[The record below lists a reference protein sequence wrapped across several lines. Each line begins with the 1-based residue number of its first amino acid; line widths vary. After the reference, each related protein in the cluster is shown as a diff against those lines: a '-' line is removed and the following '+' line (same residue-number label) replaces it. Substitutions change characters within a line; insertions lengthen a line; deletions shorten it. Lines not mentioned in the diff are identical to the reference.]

1 MRIVDQFI
9 REGAPDQVNISGECR
24 DDILSTHATAFDI
37 FDRARAEVLDVME
50 TNFQTDFVETEGF
63 RRIVDAA
70 ELEQRQIRLLQAE
83 GFLLPNTGT
92 SPNDTEV
99 PSPSSPCGVLG
110 PVRRLSL
117 VGRMLLSSSLGPA
130 RASLSSAAPPD
141 ASTGG
146 GERGRGL
153 GDNNGSRST
162 QDEEKGRDE
171 DGEMAVV
178 KTGGGNAPGGGGE
191 GGGTS

>member
-1 MRIVDQFI
+1 
-9 REGAPDQVNISGECR
+9 
-24 DDILSTHATAFDI
+24 
-37 FDRARAEVLDVME
+37 ME

-99 PSPSSPCGVLG
+99 PPPSSPDDVLG
-110 PVRRLSL
+110 PLRRSSF
-117 VGRMLLSSSLGPA
+117 VGRMLFSSSLGPA
-130 RASLSSAAPPD
+130 RTSLSSAAPPD
-141 ASTGG
+141 AGTGG
-146 GERGRGL
+146 GEGGRGL
-153 GDNNGSRST
+153 GNNNGSRST

-171 DGEMAVV
+171 DGDMATV
-178 KTGGGNAPGGGGE
+178 KTGGGNVPGGGGE